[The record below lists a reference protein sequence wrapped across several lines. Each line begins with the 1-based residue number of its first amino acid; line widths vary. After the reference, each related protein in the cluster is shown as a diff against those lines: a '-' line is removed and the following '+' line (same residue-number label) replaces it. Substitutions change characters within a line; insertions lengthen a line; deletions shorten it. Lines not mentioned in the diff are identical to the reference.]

1 MTYINTPD
9 AEIVHADGSR
19 PNAFNISSDS
29 RRGGMSCAARTVTE
43 IRLNCVLKSAK
54 LFRPAFKLSTFS
66 ALAHTRLY
74 APLFAQ
80 TLYYIIYI
88 HVY

>member
-1 MTYINTPD
+1 MPTGRGQTRLIFHRT
-9 AEIVHADGSR
+9 
-19 PNAFNISSDS
+19 
-29 RRGGMSCAARTVTE
+29 RGGGMTVTE

-54 LFRPAFKLSTFS
+54 LFRPAFKLSTFG
-66 ALAHTRLY
+66 AFAHTRLY

-88 HVY
+88 